1 MQILKKIKISKEYK
15 TYHNQVTDMEIWFQ
29 GKSSQNAKERTKL
42 TKLKKK
48 IIQLSMQKSHIIE
61 CEFFLVH
68 IPSEYIALM
77 KMYTKKQE
85 AFLNS
90 ERPVTVG

>member
-1 MQILKKIKISKEYK
+1 
-15 TYHNQVTDMEIWFQ
+15 METWFQ
-29 GKSSQNAKERTKL
+29 GKLSQNAKERTKL

-48 IIQLSMQKSHIIE
+48 PIQLSMLKSHFIE
-61 CEFFLVH
+61 CEFFIVH
-68 IPSEYIALM
+68 SPSEYIALM
-77 KMYTKKQE
+77 KTYRKKQE